1 MNIMHMD
8 VSAVRAVQRGLEVA
22 ASRIEQRLAA
32 LRRNNQGLYDAW
44 VANSAIE
51 YHDQFS
57 ELEARLTRVARG
69 LEEISSEL
77 STEIAIW
84 QSTDKTFG

>member
-1 MNIMHMD
+1 MTTMHME
-8 VSAVRAVQRGLEVA
+8 VSGVRAVQRGLEVA
-22 ASRIEQRLAA
+22 ASRIEQQLAI

-44 VANSAIE
+44 IANSANE
-51 YHDQFS
+51 YQAQFS
-57 ELEARLTRVARG
+57 ELEAQFTRIARG

-84 QSTDKTFG
+84 ESVDKTFG